1 MSSNTYLAGN
11 FGPVEDELTAFDLP
25 VTGEIPVELSGRFL
39 RIGPNPINA
48 DPDNYHWFLGNGMAH
63 GLRLRDGK
71 AEWFRSRYVRD
82 DEVVAAKGYD
92 PVAGPSTDF
101 QLGAGVAN
109 TNIIG
114 LDGKTFAIV
123 EAGNLPV
130 ELDYELETVARSN
143 FAGTLPAGFSAHP
156 RRDPITGELHTAVYS
171 PLWRHIQYVLLGA
184 DGLVKKTV
192 DVPTPGSPMVHDCM
206 FTQNYFVLFD
216 FPVLF
221 DEQALNDALPFPYT
235 WQADYGARVGLLP
248 RNGGAADVSWHEVG
262 PCYVF
267 HPMNAYEDEQG
278 RVVLDVVRHPKMFAS
293 DHYGPNEGLTTLD
306 RWTIDPATSRVHEQ
320 RLDDRGLEFPRIDER
335 RTGMSYRYGY
345 STELADGFS
354 VGSLTKHDLESGTS
368 EIHSEGDHRAFLE
381 PVFIPKHDLA
391 AEDEGWIMAYVY
403 DRETDSS
410 DVVILDAQD
419 FSGEPVAT
427 VHLPRRVPF
436 GFHGNWVA
444 DAPA

>member
-25 VTGEIPVELSGRFL
+25 VTGEIPLELSGRFL

-48 DPDNYHWFLGNGMAH
+48 NPDNYHWFLGNGMAH
-63 GLRLRDGK
+63 GLRLREGK

-92 PVAGPSTDF
+92 PVAGPSADF
-101 QLGAGVAN
+101 QLGGGVAN

-143 FAGTLPAGFSAHP
+143 FSGTLPAGFSAHP
-156 RRDPITGELHTAVYS
+156 RRDPNTGEMHTAVYS

-206 FTQNYFVLFD
+206 FTRNYFILFD
-216 FPVLF
+216 FPVVF

-248 RNGGAADVSWHEVG
+248 RNGDAADVSWHEVE

-267 HPMNAYEDEQG
+267 HPMNAYEDELG

-306 RWTIDPATSRVHEQ
+306 RWSIDPGKSRVHEQ

-335 RTGMSYRYGY
+335 RTGKSYRYGY
-345 STELADGFS
+345 STELAEGFS

-403 DRETDSS
+403 DRETDRS

-419 FSGEPVAT
+419 FTGEPVAT
-427 VHLPRRVPF
+427 IHLPRRVPF

-444 DAPA
+444 DASA